1 MSIDWNEFE
10 KEIDGILVD
19 TSNETSDELASK
31 VSSLT
36 KMTDDEVKEL
46 FPNPS
51 DVKKLTKLM
60 TIVKSSEDKNRKLSK
75 IVSNAE
81 EFGEVMLTLLGKF
94 V

>member
-1 MSIDWNEFE
+1 MAINWDDFDNE
-10 KEIDGILVD
+10 INDIVD
-19 TSNETSDELASK
+19 NASTQTDEQLASRI
-31 VSSLT
+31 SSLT

-60 TIVKSSEDKNRKLSK
+60 KIVKSSEDKNIKVKKIMDNTEEFSGV
-75 IVSNAE
+75 IVS
-81 EFGEVMLTLLGKF
+81 LLGKF